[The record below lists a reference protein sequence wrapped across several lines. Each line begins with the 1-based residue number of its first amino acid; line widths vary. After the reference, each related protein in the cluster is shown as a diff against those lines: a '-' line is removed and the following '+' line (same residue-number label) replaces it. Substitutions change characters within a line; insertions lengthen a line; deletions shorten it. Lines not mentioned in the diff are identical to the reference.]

1 MILNIMKCLKFLLLI
16 TFVTTII
23 AISKLFVISS
33 WSLTNINND
42 NVYQPTVHCDVS
54 SRIADDLY
62 YGGPWLSTVH
72 ISIKSTENYPISRL
86 PVLRMTWL
94 QTVPPK
100 NVNYHDGLNSVINF
114 EL

>member
-1 MILNIMKCLKFLLLI
+1 MLLI
-16 TFVTTII
+16 TFVITII
-23 AISKLFVISS
+23 AVLST

-42 NVYQPTVHCDVS
+42 NNVYQPTVHCDVS
-54 SRIADDLY
+54 SRIADDRLY
-62 YGGPWLSTVH
+62 CGGHWLSTVH